1 LEGRAA
7 RRENRKSRMSDISG
21 RKRGDCVISVDS
33 VESCGV
39 NKNIVKR
46 LTNVAE
52 YGIIPSAAQDA
63 RRGIPSTP
71 SHAGLHGSPR
81 RAGRQISSQE
91 RVAFRSRVPQ
101 LRDAG
106 ASRPGPSEVEGTWHP
121 DGGPSGR
128 GGRARGRPFPLAA
141 VGGRN
146 MRCAKGGGVGVRPE
160 GGAPPGVEGQRL
172 CGLLKTLSRIASNR
186 QTAARE
192 TVESAQH

>member
-1 LEGRAA
+1 VAPKK
-7 RRENRKSRMSDISG
+7 NR
-21 RKRGDCVISVDS
+21 
-33 VESCGV
+33 V
-39 NKNIVKR
+39 NP
-46 LTNVAE
+46 LTHLME
-52 YGIIPSAAQDA
+52 CGIILAAAQDA
-63 RRGIPSTP
+63 RKRIPAFLSD
-71 SHAGLHGSPR
+71 AGLHGSPR

-106 ASRPGPSEVEGTWHP
+106 ASRPGPSEVEGTWHPDGGPSGRGGWPAQGRRRDAGASRTWHP

>member
-1 LEGRAA
+1 MTV
-7 RRENRKSRMSDISG
+7 RRETSHGLLFPKPIRDRLWHAHPRLFIQGKQDSDG
-21 RKRGDCVISVDS
+21 W
-33 VESCGV
+33 
-39 NKNIVKR
+39 
-46 LTNVAE
+46 
-52 YGIIPSAAQDA
+52 SA
-63 RRGIPSTP
+63 R
-71 SHAGLHGSPR
+71 
-81 RAGRQISSQE
+81 
-91 RVAFRSRVPQ
+91 
-101 LRDAG
+101 RDAG

>member
-1 LEGRAA
+1 MHGNPLVTRVPGTARLQTHAAPRLTAPSVIPNQEPSEGADQRAEGRRGLGKWRARRVRPKPRSPSARRFAASEVLWLEGRAA

-91 RVAFRSRVPQ
+91 RVAFRPGWPQ
-101 LRDAG
+101 VEDA
-106 ASRPGPSEVEGTWHP
+106 TW
-121 DGGPSGR
+121 
-128 GGRARGRPFPLAA
+128 
-141 VGGRN
+141 N
-146 MRCAKGGGVGVRPE
+146 MRKAVV
-160 GGAPPGVEGQRL
+160 L
-172 CGLLKTLSRIASNR
+172 
-186 QTAARE
+186 
-192 TVESAQH
+192 

>member
-1 LEGRAA
+1 VASKE
-7 RRENRKSRMSDISG
+7 I
-21 RKRGDCVISVDS
+21 
-33 VESCGV
+33 
-39 NKNIVKR
+39 IVKR
-46 LTNVAE
+46 LTNGVECGRILA
-52 YGIIPSAAQDA
+52 AAQDA
-63 RRGIPSTP
+63 RKRIPAFLSD
-71 SHAGLHGSPR
+71 AGLHGSAAPR
-81 RAGRQISSQE
+81 SRQISSQE

-128 GGRARGRPFPLAA
+128 AGC
-141 VGGRN
+141 
-146 MRCAKGGGVGVRPE
+146 MRYAKGGAVGVGPE

-172 CGLLKTLSRIASNR
+172 CGLLMTLSRMASNR